1 MLEAELKMS
10 MGGQAVRTGHTVGS
24 VVAGYIAAR
33 DGGDLKPDTLAFYRA
48 GERSIP
54 PVFSARRAS
63 TVNPMLIKSLYK
75 ELRAKGTT
83 QSVLRRLHSTLSASF
98 SRAVALGWMTNNPC
112 ASVKKPTTKAPEVV
126 PPTPGE
132 VKRLIAA
139 AVKVNPDLSVA
150 FLLLAATGMRR
161 SEVVGLQWRDRTG
174 DGSIIVR
181 RNRVRDGN
189 EFKTSDTKTG
199 TRGHRTIVVDTD
211 TLGAVEQVRQR
222 QDASGRLCDWI
233 FTHDGLEP
241 FRPEYLTHSYA
252 NLQTDGTSVHD
263 LRHWLPAE
271 DQTSADLIAAIL
283 H

>member
-1 MLEAELKMS
+1 MRL
-10 MGGQAVRTGHTVGS
+10 
-24 VVAGYIAAR
+24 
-33 DGGDLKPDTLAFYRA
+33 
-48 GERSIP
+48 GEETNDE
-54 PVFSARRAS
+54 SAR
-63 TVNPMLIKSLYK
+63 
-75 ELRAKGTT
+75 
-83 QSVLRRLHSTLSASF
+83 
-98 SRAVALGWMTNNPC
+98 SRAADSGRGEAADCSGGEGQPR
-112 ASVKKPTTKAPEVV
+112 SVGGV
-126 PPTPGE
+126 
-132 VKRLIAA
+132 
-139 AVKVNPDLSVA
+139 
-150 FLLLAATGMRR
+150 LLLAATGMRR

-211 TLGAVEQVRQR
+211 TLAAVEQVRQR